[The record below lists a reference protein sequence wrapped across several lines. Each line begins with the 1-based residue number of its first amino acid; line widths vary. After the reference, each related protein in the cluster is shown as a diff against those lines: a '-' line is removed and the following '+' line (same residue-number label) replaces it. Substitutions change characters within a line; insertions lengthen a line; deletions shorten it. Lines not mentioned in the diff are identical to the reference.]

1 MVDDA
6 TFFAGIG
13 ILGGFTLFLLHRV
26 YALRGE
32 VSEVQTAIRFKN
44 EKLSAISDK
53 VERIDKAVDT
63 ININVATIQ
72 RELEINKQ

>member
-6 TFFAGIG
+6 TFFAGLG
-13 ILGGFTLFLLHRV
+13 ILGGFTLFLLHRL
-26 YALRGE
+26 YALRAE
-32 VSEVQTAIRFKN
+32 VSEVQTAIKFKN

-63 ININVATIQ
+63 INIHLAKIQ
-72 RELEINKQ
+72 EKLEK

>member
-6 TFFAGIG
+6 TFFAGLG

-26 YALRGE
+26 YALRAE
-32 VSEVQTAIRFKN
+32 VSEVQTAIKFKN

-63 ININVATIQ
+63 INIHLAKIQ
-72 RELEINKQ
+72 EKLEK